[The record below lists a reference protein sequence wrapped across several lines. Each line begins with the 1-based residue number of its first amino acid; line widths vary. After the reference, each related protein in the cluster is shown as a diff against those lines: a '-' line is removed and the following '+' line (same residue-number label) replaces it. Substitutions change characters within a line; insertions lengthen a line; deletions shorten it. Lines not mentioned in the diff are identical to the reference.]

1 MSILFSMKLNKDEI
15 LNIIDKKISLFQK
28 ISSEATYE
36 NKYGEEYDLAYYGT
50 KNLIHELYSE
60 KESQRFANNTQTAI
74 AFFGDE
80 TDYYQELKD
89 YKDHINRCI
98 SQLKVYRERVETF
111 GIEEP
116 EIMINW
122 PLLKSKL
129 QPLVM
134 ALKKFKSWIILLLIL
149 LSLIAGTINDWQT
162 VSEFINSTLK

>member
-1 MSILFSMKLNKDEI
+1 MMQNKDEI
-15 LNIIDKKISLFQK
+15 LNLIDKKISLFQK

-36 NKYGEEYDLAYYGT
+36 NINGEEYDLAYYGT
-50 KNLIHELYSE
+50 KYLIQKIYSE
-60 KESQRFANNTQTAI
+60 KESQKFANNTQDPV

-80 TDYYQELKD
+80 TDYYQKLKD
-89 YKDHINRCI
+89 YKDHISRCI
-98 SQLKVYRERVETF
+98 SQLRVYRERVETF

-122 PLLKSKL
+122 SLLKSKL
-129 QPLVM
+129 QPLAM